1 MTRIKLAIG
10 CLILSLGVTVNA
22 KAQSFDDY
30 VLSLKHQALE
40 KGYSQPLIDEAFN
53 NVKLRKKVIYSDKNQ
68 PEFRLT
74 LDTYIPRAL
83 PKWKVAKARKLYKQ
97 YYPLLTKISA
107 QYHVQPR
114 FIVALWGIE
123 SNFGNLTGRYDVMSA
138 LTSLAYDGRR
148 RAFFERQIMASLAIM
163 KKDGISRST
172 LKGSWAGA
180 MGQVQFMPGTYLAYA
195 VDGDGDGKSDL
206 WNSVPDA
213 LASAAN
219 YLNKIGWRDDMTWG
233 RQVHLPK
240 DFDLKTLDIKS
251 AKLLS
256 EWEKLGVRRYSDQAL
271 PTRQIKARLVVPDDR
286 NGRIYLVYHNY
297 ETLLKWNRSNYF
309 AITVGSLADRIA
321 YPPVDLR

>member
-1 MTRIKLAIG
+1 MIRIKLTIG
-10 CLILSLGVTVNA
+10 CLIVLLSYISNA
-22 KAQSFDDY
+22 QAQTFSDY
-30 VLSLKHQALE
+30 VLSLKHKAVAQ
-40 KGYSQPLIDEAFN
+40 GYSQPLVDKAFDQIQ
-53 NVKLRKKVIYSDKNQ
+53 LRKKVIYSDKNQ

-83 PKWKVAKARKLYKQ
+83 PNWKVSKARKLYKQ
-97 YYPLLTKISA
+97 YYPLLKKISA

-123 SNFGNLTGRYDVMSA
+123 SNFGKLTGHYDVMSA
-138 LTSLAYDGRR
+138 LVSLAYEGRR
-148 RAFFERQIMASLAIM
+148 QAFFERQIMATLAIM
-163 KKDGISRST
+163 KRDGTARSV

-195 VDGDGDGKSDL
+195 VDGDKDGKIDL
-206 WNSVPDA
+206 FNSVPDA

-219 YLNKIGWRDDMTWG
+219 YLNKLGWRDDMTWG

-240 DFDLKTLDIKS
+240 DFNLKQPNIKV

-256 EWEKLGVRRYSDQAL
+256 VWEKLGVRRYSGKDL

-297 ETLLKWNRSNYF
+297 ESLLKWNRSNYF
-309 AITVGSLADRIA
+309 AIESPL
-321 YPPVDLR
+321 LH

>member
-1 MTRIKLAIG
+1 MIRIKVAIG
-10 CLILSLGVTVNA
+10 CLILLCGYALNA
-22 KAQSFDDY
+22 QAQTFDDY

-40 KGYSQPLIDEAFN
+40 QGYSQSLVNKAFAQI
-53 NVKLRKKVIYSDKNQ
+53 KLRKKVIYSDKNQ

-74 LDTYIPRAL
+74 LDTYIPKAL

-123 SNFGNLTGRYDVMSA
+123 SNFGKFTGHYDVMSA
-138 LTSLAYDGRR
+138 LVSLAYEGRR
-148 RAFFERQIMASLAIM
+148 RAFFERQIIATLAIM
-163 KKDGISRST
+163 KRDGMTRSQ

-195 VDGDGDGKSDL
+195 VDGNDDGKIDL
-206 WNSVPDA
+206 THSVPDA

-219 YLNKIGWRDDMTWG
+219 YLHKIGWRDDMTWG

-240 DFDLKTLDIKS
+240 NFDLEKPNIKS

-256 EWEKLGVRRYSDQAL
+256 VWEKLGVRRYSGKDL
-271 PTRQIKARLVVPDDR
+271 PVRQIKARLVVPDDR

-309 AITVGSLADRIA
+309 AITVGTLADRIA
-321 YPPVDLR
+321 YPPIDLR